1 MRLGGL
7 NEPKRPIAP
16 KHDGLAGAV
25 KRTGVGIRPPR
36 HLGDLGVVAV
46 AAHNRVVTPRRKA
59 ALGLGAERLRH
70 LRLFVGAAQ
79 ASAGDQGKALAEV
92 AGKHLPERYRYGMAQ
107 QRAHPPVASTRR
119 ETVAVVNEE
128 PPAAVVEV
136 EVIKNDRRAQ
146 FVGEVRAVPRIV
158 VAREDDK
165 PSPVVD
171 PPRQRPNEPGRQTRH
186 ECPVFHPRL
195 EHIAHK
201 QQRLGIGMRVEQP
214 RESARR
220 VVFVGEGTTPKVKV
234 RGKKQHETTTGLWM
248 AEGFREARNVEP
260 TRKTRFQLPALPA
273 TSHVARSQPHHP
285 MSPAALPLSDL
296 RTERPRTAVAE
307 GRVRVGEAAF
317 QMLADGTLK
326 DRDVLTMAQV
336 AGLLGAKQTSR
347 LLPLCHDVALRGLDV
362 TIRLDESDYAVVIRA
377 SAKAVGATGVTME
390 AMTAV
395 SVAALTVFDA
405 VRSTAADAEIT
416 GLHLVAKTG
425 GASGD
430 YVRSR

>member
-1 MRLGGL
+1 
-7 NEPKRPIAP
+7 
-16 KHDGLAGAV
+16 
-25 KRTGVGIRPPR
+25 
-36 HLGDLGVVAV
+36 
-46 AAHNRVVTPRRKA
+46 
-59 ALGLGAERLRH
+59 
-70 LRLFVGAAQ
+70 
-79 ASAGDQGKALAEV
+79 
-92 AGKHLPERYRYGMAQ
+92 
-107 QRAHPPVASTRR
+107 
-119 ETVAVVNEE
+119 
-128 PPAAVVEV
+128 
-136 EVIKNDRRAQ
+136 
-146 FVGEVRAVPRIV
+146 
-158 VAREDDK
+158 
-165 PSPVVD
+165 
-171 PPRQRPNEPGRQTRH
+171 
-186 ECPVFHPRL
+186 
-195 EHIAHK
+195 
-201 QQRLGIGMRVEQP
+201 
-214 RESARR
+214 
-220 VVFVGEGTTPKVKV
+220 
-234 RGKKQHETTTGLWM
+234 
-248 AEGFREARNVEP
+248 
-260 TRKTRFQLPALPA
+260 
-273 TSHVARSQPHHP
+273 

-362 TIRLDESDYAVVIRA
+362 TMRLDESDYAVVIRA